1 MENQNTGN
9 KKLILT
15 LASVVALGTIGYM
28 VYSGYNKPQ
37 FNVEV
42 KETQNSKEVETTT
55 QNTNNTTKENNKYK
69 NGTYTKMGDYVS
81 PGGPEQIEVTVTVI
95 DGVITDATVV
105 AKATLTGSV
114 KMQNAFIGGFK
125 EFVIGKNIEEIKL
138 DKVAGSS
145 LTPKGF
151 NEAIQEV
158 MQEAKI

>member
-55 QNTNNTTKENNKYK
+55 QNTNDTTKENNKYK

-105 AKATLTGSV
+105 AKATLAGSV